1 MFFIIPCIDMYE
13 KIDMRTQTYNVPPQ
27 EVLTILMM
35 MLVMTIMMAMV
46 IIMVMMMTINLR

>member
-27 EVLTILMM
+27 EVIIMLMM
-35 MLVMTIMMAMV
+35 IVVVVVVIM
-46 IIMVMMMTINLR
+46 ILIM

>member
-27 EVLTILMM
+27 EVLIIMLMM
-35 MLVMTIMMAMV
+35 IVVVVVV
-46 IIMVMMMTINLR
+46 IIKMFCRF